1 MVDAGDGVPVTF
13 TELARRVEQVAG
25 LLDDYCVPA
34 GGRVA
39 VHADTCQRYAWLYAA
54 IPAAGRVI
62 VPLNTRYTATELGA
76 AWQDCSPSL
85 LFTDRPAEATAAGL
99 ATRLL
104 PIDQQLDALL
114 DAAAVPR
121 FTTVRESE
129 IAAIFYTGGTTD
141 RAKGVALTHRN
152 KLADAQ
158 SLIIELSLA
167 PDDVWLVMSPM
178 FHAAGSFN
186 VLPCVWRGALQIFLP
201 RFAPPAVLAA
211 VERFE
216 VSITFGVPTMLD
228 ALAEAQL
235 DSRRDVSSL
244 RLIGH
249 GGAPLVGRTLER
261 VCVAFPDAEVCA
273 QYGAT
278 EMAPLATVGRHQERT
293 LGASTSRSAG
303 SPVIGVDVSI
313 QDPVSRQL
321 LPAGEIGEIVVTGP
335 NIMAGYWKKPELT
348 ASVLKD
354 DSYFSGDLGYLDA
367 QGRLYVVDRIKDM
380 IISGGENVY
389 SAEVEDVL
397 NAHEAVREA
406 AVIGLPDDRWGERV
420 VAVVVPALDGDLAG
434 LDDHA
439 RSQLAGYKVPRQY
452 VILETA
458 LPRTAAGKIRKR
470 QLRDQLTNPSKD
482 HANSQ
487 PGG

>member
-1 MVDAGDGVPVTF
+1 MNTFATPIRHAAKVFGRRPAMVDAADGVPVTF
-13 TELARRVEQVAG
+13 GELARRVEQVAG
-25 LLDDYCVPA
+25 LLDEYCVPA

-39 VHADTCQRYAWLYAA
+39 VHADSCQRYAWLYAA

-99 ATRLL
+99 ATSFL

-186 VLPCVWRGALQIFLP
+186 VLPCVWRGALQVFLP

-211 VERFE
+211 VERFK

-235 DSRRDVSSL
+235 DTRCDVSSL

-261 VCVAFPDAEVCA
+261 VCVAFPDAEICA

-313 QDPVSRQL
+313 QDPGQQAAATCRRDRRNRRHRPEHHGWLLEEAGADRQRAAGRFLLLRGPGISRC
-321 LPAGEIGEIVVTGP
+321 AG
-335 NIMAGYWKKPELT
+335 
-348 ASVLKD
+348 
-354 DSYFSGDLGYLDA
+354 
-367 QGRLYVVDRIKDM
+367 
-380 IISGGENVY
+380 
-389 SAEVEDVL
+389 
-397 NAHEAVREA
+397 
-406 AVIGLPDDRWGERV
+406 
-420 VAVVVPALDGDLAG
+420 
-434 LDDHA
+434 
-439 RSQLAGYKVPRQY
+439 
-452 VILETA
+452 TA
-458 LPRTAAGKIRKR
+458 LCRGPHQRH
-470 QLRDQLTNPSKD
+470 D
-482 HANSQ
+482 HFRW
-487 PGG
+487 